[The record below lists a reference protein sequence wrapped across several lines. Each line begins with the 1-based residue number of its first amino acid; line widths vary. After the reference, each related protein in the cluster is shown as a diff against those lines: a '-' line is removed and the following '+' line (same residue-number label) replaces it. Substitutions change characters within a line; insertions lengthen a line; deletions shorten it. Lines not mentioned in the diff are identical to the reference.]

1 MTIAATGKKVLALV
15 SIIEKF
21 FQQCN

>member
-1 MTIAATGKKVLALV
+1 MTIAAKKVLDLV

-21 FQQCN
+21 FSAA

>member
-1 MTIAATGKKVLALV
+1 MTVADKKVLALV